1 MRLLERLADLGPGA
15 HAAAQRRQTIL
26 RLWERRRRDRHAFEL
41 AHLRRG
47 RVSRAFVDLF
57 KDETVFIT

>member
-1 MRLLERLADLGPGA
+1 MWVDIKPRKTILS
-15 HAAAQRRQTIL
+15 HAQRRQTIL
-26 RLWERRRRDRHAFEL
+26 RLEERRRRDRHAFEL

-57 KDETVFIT
+57 KDENVFIT